1 MCQGCPNCWNSEVQK
16 EDLFEWAG
24 ESHKQQQGKKVKTFG
39 NREISERKIKQGN
52 GEREEKEEG
61 TSNMRESSQGKA

>member
-1 MCQGCPNCWNSEVQK
+1 MQK

-24 ESHKQQQGKKVKTFG
+24 ASHKQQQGKKVKTFG